1 MSLFTSF
8 VILLKQNLPFHPIL
22 QFPIVFHYMRWWIVV
37 CLDVF
42 CLLLLAS
49 VRAKVQEVRLVE
61 YFGMITTYAE
71 DHFLP
76 FSFADPL
83 VFSPKG

>member
-1 MSLFTSF
+1 M
-8 VILLKQNLPFHPIL
+8 
-22 QFPIVFHYMRWWIVV
+22 

-49 VRAKVQEVRLVE
+49 VRAKVQEVVRLVE

-71 DHFLP
+71 DNFSHFL
-76 FSFADPL
+76 FADPL

>member
-1 MSLFTSF
+1 M
-8 VILLKQNLPFHPIL
+8 
-22 QFPIVFHYMRWWIVV
+22 

-42 CLLLLAS
+42 CLLLLASAS

-71 DHFLP
+71 DNFSHFL
-76 FSFADPL
+76 FADPL

>member
-1 MSLFTSF
+1 M
-8 VILLKQNLPFHPIL
+8 
-22 QFPIVFHYMRWWIVV
+22 

-71 DHFLP
+71 DNFSRFL
-76 FSFADPL
+76 FADPL